1 MVPSHATTYNSS
13 GICIGIPKMR
23 EMQDQMGSIF
33 LKKCTAY
40 VGLKNSLAML
50 TNIQNE
56 LNDRAPIA
64 RNILVVYFLYVSL
77 PAKKMIVNIILLV
90 LVIE

>member
-1 MVPSHATTYNSS
+1 MFV
-13 GICIGIPKMR
+13 
-23 EMQDQMGSIF
+23 
-33 LKKCTAY
+33 KKCTAS
-40 VGLKNSLAML
+40 VALKNGLAML

-64 RNILVVYFLYVSL
+64 RNSYFMYVSL
-77 PAKKMIVNIILLV
+77 PAKKMIVHNIFLV

>member
-23 EMQDQMGSIF
+23 KMQDQMGLI
-33 LKKCTAY
+33 LVKKCTAS

-50 TNIQNE
+50 TNIHINE
-56 LNDRAPIA
+56 MIEHA
-64 RNILVVYFLYVSL
+64 L
-77 PAKKMIVNIILLV
+77 PVKLFSGNYKGS
-90 LVIE
+90 